1 MRPRENKHH
10 VLFTKYGQPVHSPS
24 SAVKQTASLHA
35 AADCIIFIHR
45 QRHGGFGLLRQ
56 CDLRQVPFIYMP
68 FIKIAAGGVFL
79 RAVQY
84 AARTDVIRPRQPPG
98 AAAVRLSLRLC
109 RSLSGAAQN
118 T

>member
-35 AADCIIFIHR
+35 ATVECIQYSR
-45 QRHGGFGLLRQ
+45 QRHGGFGLLRL

-79 RAVQY
+79 FKKM
-84 AARTDVIRPRQPPG
+84 
-98 AAAVRLSLRLC
+98 SF
-109 RSLSGAAQN
+109 
-118 T
+118 

>member
-24 SAVKQTASLHA
+24 SAVK
-35 AADCIIFIHR
+35 

-68 FIKIAAGGVFL
+68 FIKIAADDVFL
-79 RAVQY
+79 FKKM
-84 AARTDVIRPRQPPG
+84 
-98 AAAVRLSLRLC
+98 SF
-109 RSLSGAAQN
+109 
-118 T
+118 

>member
-35 AADCIIFIHR
+35 AADCIVFIHR

-56 CDLRQVPFIYMP
+56 CDLRQVPFIYMS
-68 FIKIAAGGVFL
+68 FIKIAADDVFL
-79 RAVQY
+79 FKKM
-84 AARTDVIRPRQPPG
+84 
-98 AAAVRLSLRLC
+98 SF
-109 RSLSGAAQN
+109 
-118 T
+118 